1 MGSALENYRKRV
13 NPGSTNPN
21 TNTFLSGNSIFEKTK
36 GVRVYSI
43 VLNSN
48 HPRFNE
54 LGGWNALGA
63 IEYTEISSKAP
74 SGTQT
79 SVAYPFYP
87 NIKHYP
93 LINEIV
99 YILDLPS
106 NKISQA
112 LFSSVKKYYL
122 DSISLWNHP
131 HHNALPPPPTPDTS
145 LEILN
150 DYQSTAG
157 GLVRRIVDD
166 PNVDNPEGTEAS
178 GIFLGNTFKEKANIH
193 PLLPFEGDIIYEGR
207 WGNSIR
213 FGSTNINRY
222 NINQAIENYNWW
234 SESSDKKNSGDPI
247 TIIRN
252 GQGNRSEEGWS
263 PITENPDIDNSS
275 IYLTS
280 TQKLST
286 INETFSKLENR
297 GYNVGSYKNSNT
309 PLPTSLEQYS
319 NPQILLN
326 SNRIVLNTSTDS
338 IILNSFNG
346 IHLSTPASTGNIN
359 LDSNVITMDS
369 NFIYLGNQSVAIEPI
384 VLGNKLLDT
393 LRLLLESFSKMN
405 DALSKAKTEIVI
417 EGKYATLFELRTTAK
432 MIKPTLDEIK
442 KLLGTSNEDS
452 VILSKT
458 TFTKE

>member
-1 MGSALENYRKRV
+1 MSALENYRKRA

-21 TNTFLSGNSIFEKTK
+21 TNAFLSGNSIFEKTK
-36 GVRVYSI
+36 GVRVYSV
-43 VLNSN
+43 VLTSN

-63 IEYTEISSKAP
+63 IEYVEISSKNP
-74 SGTQT
+74 SSAQL

-93 LINEIV
+93 LVNEIV

-106 NKISQA
+106 NRISQA

-166 PNVDNPEGTEAS
+166 PNVDNPDGTEAS

-213 FGSTNINRY
+213 FGSTNINNY

-263 PITENPDIDNSS
+263 PIIENPDIDNSS

-280 TQKLST
+280 TQKLSI
-286 INETFSKLENR
+286 INETFSKQENR

-309 PLPTSLEQYS
+309 SLPTSLEQYS
-319 NPQILLN
+319 NSQILLN
-326 SNRIVLNTSTDS
+326 SDRIVLNSTSDNVV
-338 IILNSFNG
+338 LNSQGG
-346 IHLSTPASTGNIN
+346 IHLSTPASIGNIN
-359 LDSNVITMDS
+359 LDSNVVTMDS
-369 NFIYLGNQSVAIEPI
+369 NFIYLGNQSVAIEPL
-384 VLGNKLLDT
+384 VLGNRLLDT
-393 LRLLLESFSKMN
+393 LRLLLESFSRIN
-405 DALSKAKTEIVI
+405 DALSNAKTDIVI
-417 EGKYATLFELRTTAK
+417 EGTYATLFELNATAK
-432 MIKPTLDEIK
+432 TIKPTLDEIK
-442 KLLGTSNEDS
+442 KLLGVSNEDS
-452 VILSKT
+452 IILSKT
-458 TFTKE
+458 IFTKE

>member
-1 MGSALENYRKRV
+1 MSALENYRKRV

-21 TNTFLSGNSIFEKTK
+21 TNALLSGNSIFEKTK
-36 GVRVYSI
+36 GVRVYSVI
-43 VLNSN
+43 LTSN

-63 IEYTEISSKAP
+63 IEYVEISSKNP
-74 SGTQT
+74 SSAKP

-93 LINEIV
+93 LVNEIV

-106 NKISQA
+106 NRISQA
-112 LFSSVKKYYL
+112 LFSSVKRYYI

-150 DYQSTAG
+150 DYKSSTAG

-166 PNVDNPEGTEAS
+166 PNVDNPDGTEAS

-213 FGSTNINRY
+213 FGSTNINNY
-222 NINQAIENYNWW
+222 DINQAIENYNWW

-263 PITENPDIDNSS
+263 PIIENPDIDNSS

-286 INETFSKLENR
+286 INETFSKQKNR
-297 GYNVGSYKNSNT
+297 GYNIGSYISS
-309 PLPTSLEQYS
+309 SLEPPQSLQTYNNS
-319 NPQILLN
+319 QILLN
-326 SNRIVLNTSTDS
+326 SSRIVLNSTSDNVV
-338 IILNSFNG
+338 LNSQGG
-346 IHLSTPASTGNIN
+346 IHLSTPASIGNIN
-359 LDSNVITMDS
+359 LDSNVVTIDS
-369 NFIYLGNQSVAIEPI
+369 NSIYLGNRFSAIEPL
-384 VLGNKLLDT
+384 VLGNRLLDT
-393 LRLLLESFSKMN
+393 LRLLLKSLYEIN
-405 DALSKAKTEIVI
+405 NALSKAKTDIVT
-417 EGKYATLFELRTTAK
+417 EGTYTTLFELTATAK
-432 MIKPTLDEIK
+432 TIEPILNDIK
-442 KLLGTSNEDS
+442 KLLGESKEDS
-452 VILSKT
+452 AILSKT
-458 TFTKE
+458 AFTKE

>member
-1 MGSALENYRKRV
+1 MSSLENYRKRA

-21 TNTFLSGNSIFEKTK
+21 TNALLSGNSIFEKTK
-36 GVRVYSI
+36 GVRVYSV
-43 VLNSN
+43 VLTSN

-63 IEYTEISSKAP
+63 IEYVEISSKNP
-74 SGTQT
+74 SSAQL

-93 LINEIV
+93 LVNEIV

-106 NKISQA
+106 NRISQA

-150 DYQSTAG
+150 DYQSTTG

-166 PNVDNPEGTEAS
+166 PNVDNPDGTEAS

-213 FGSTNINRY
+213 FGSTNINNY
-222 NINQAIENYNWW
+222 DINQAIENYNWW

-252 GQGNRSEEGWS
+252 GQGNRSEEGWF
-263 PITENPDIDNSS
+263 PIIENPDIDNSS

-286 INETFSKLENR
+286 INKTFSKQENK

-326 SNRIVLNTSTDS
+326 SSRIVLNSTSDNVV
-338 IILNSFNG
+338 LNSQGG
-346 IHLSTPASTGNIN
+346 IHLSTPASIGNIN
-359 LDSNVITMDS
+359 LDSNVVTIDS
-369 NFIYLGNQSVAIEPI
+369 NSIYLGNRSSAIEPL
-384 VLGNKLLDT
+384 VLGNRLLDT
-393 LRLLLESFSKMN
+393 LRLLLTSLYEINK
-405 DALSKAKTEIVI
+405 ALSKAKTDIVT
-417 EGKYATLFELRTTAK
+417 EGTYTTLFELTATAK
-432 MIKPTLDEIK
+432 TIEPILNKIKN
-442 KLLGTSNEDS
+442 LLGESKEDS
-452 VILSKT
+452 TILSKT